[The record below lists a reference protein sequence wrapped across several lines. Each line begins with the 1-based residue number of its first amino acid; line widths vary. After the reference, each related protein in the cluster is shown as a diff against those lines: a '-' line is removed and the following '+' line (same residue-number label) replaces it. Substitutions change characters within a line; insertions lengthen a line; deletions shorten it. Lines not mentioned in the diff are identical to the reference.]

1 MSKPKNSHEAM
12 TVAERENH
20 AHWLACA
27 KEAKTK
33 YMVRMYGADMS
44 RMYAKEAK
52 KIVDRAQR
60 RFRKQNPEQ
69 YTFNVVVKAM
79 KKQGWKKST
88 EPGGDSCMYRG
99 AGGTVCAAGALIP
112 DSMVKEHN
120 VISQLPEACEH
131 IKRKYGVHFRF
142 VLTLQYAHD
151 DADPENGTLQNFK
164 DFARQHGLEFPA

>member
-1 MSKPKNSHEAM
+1 MNKPKNSHEAM

-33 YMVRMYGADMS
+33 YMVRMY
-44 RMYAKEAK
+44 AKQAK
-52 KIVDRAQR
+52 KIVDRAQK

-79 KKQGWKKST
+79 EKQGWKKST
-88 EPGGDSCMYRG
+88 KPGGRVCMYRG
-99 AGGTVCAAGALIP
+99 AGGTVCAVGALIP

-120 VISQLPEACEH
+120 VISQLPETCEH
-131 IKRKYGVHFRF
+131 IKRKYGVHLRF
-142 VLTLQYAHD
+142 VVALQYAHD
-151 DADPENGTLQNFK
+151 DAVPENGTLPNFK
-164 DFARQHGLEFPA
+164 AFARKHGLEFPA